1 LTVSGTT
8 LEWRGQPVQTGAAPD
23 NVANWANYNA
33 VNTVTIP
40 HQHAL
45 DINPENYYLSYN
57 TSHLNT
63 NIQHGDPSNNI
74 FCPNFDSYPV
84 DFTVHNSRAVSL
96 NSTSLIP
103 LISGIGLNSL
113 SDVNIEGAVFV
124 GINTAL
130 LEING
135 GATTISAETS
145 VLITTPECSITAAA
159 TTITALTELALTA
172 GELNITAAATTVEV
186 AGLNITAAGTEI
198 EVGHLGITSGITT
211 WGSPEIT
218 LAGGNVNVGGIITT
232 LDALTLTINNTT
244 ATNINSPITTVNS
257 VTTKFAATRTV
268 EVDNISA
275 TTPNALAIS
284 GVNTITG
291 RTDTGVVVSQV
302 RSIAGNGAGM
312 NLTNINNFETYS
324 ATNVL
329 LQNQQFYEA
338 IPTITLNTNNATLAY
353 TSATK
358 VWQYPNIPQLMF
370 AIQIAGKV
378 VNVLGSSQPPGAPV
392 NIAGYVALN
401 NLTHPA
407 VIPLYTPF
415 GLSIVRSVQP
425 TNIAQSYFNILYNT
439 PVINDGDPMANGDSY
454 QLQVYLTNFQ
464 VNPATDAITVS
475 DAGVQVN
482 IQIAGGL

>member
-1 LTVSGTT
+1 
-8 LEWRGQPVQTGAAPD
+8 VQVGPPAD
-23 NVANWANYNA
+23 NTANWANYNA

-40 HQHAL
+40 HQYAL

-57 TSHLNT
+57 TSRLNT

-135 GATTISAETS
+135 GATTLSAETS

-159 TTITALTELALTA
+159 TTITAATELALTA
-172 GELNITAAATTVEV
+172 GELNITAGATTVEV
-186 AGLNITAAGTEI
+186 GGLNVLAAGTEI
-198 EVGHLGITSGITT
+198 EVGELGITSGDTT
-211 WGSPEIT
+211 WGSPKIT
-218 LAGGNVNVGGIITT
+218 IAGGIVNVGGLTT
-232 LDALTLTINNTT
+232 LLNAATLTINNTT
-244 ATNINSPITTVNS
+244 NTFINSPTTTINSAITTI
-257 VTTKFAATRTV
+257 AATRTLK
-268 EVDNISA
+268 VDNIEP
-275 TTPNALAIS
+275 TTANALAIS

-291 RTDTGVVVSQV
+291 RTDIGLDMEYVKKVE
-302 RSIAGNGAGM
+302 GGGAGM
-312 NLTNINNFETYS
+312 KLANIDTFEDYS

-329 LQNQQFYEA
+329 LQNQQFLQA

-358 VWQYPNIPQLMF
+358 VWNYPNIPQLMF

-392 NIAGYVALN
+392 NIVGYVALK
-401 NLTHPA
+401 NLTDPA

-439 PVINDGDPMANGDSY
+439 PIINDGDPMANGDSY

-464 VNPATDAITVS
+464 TNPATDAITVS

-482 IQIAGGL
+482 IQIAQTL